1 MTVGTEPVAFPSIV
15 FADQTTLDG
24 SAPTAS
30 E

>member
-1 MTVGTEPVAFPSIV
+1 VTVSAEAVAFSPMV